1 MPDRPPPS
9 NETGRK
15 GPSDHR
21 GTPVAPKDFI
31 DYDSPSGYTGFHSDG
46 NLNTSKNAEPNK
58 IRSSEY
64 LYPFPSANSWVSGN
78 SFTTTNAPLS
88 AVLPPRW
95 PHHQNSNCV
104 PSPPHTQHDYERPG
118 SISGAMA
125 RLELTLHHHI
135 ESSAGSLSR
144 LITDKHDRIMDQAI
158 RRLESLED
166 TVSKGFRNL
175 KVDFID
181 VKKDICSLRED
192 FMHVG
197 QSRDRVEELF
207 ERIDG
212 KLEALEKGVEEHS
225 CRCQL
230 VVADRSPT
238 GPESERRQQAASHRR
253 SESAHG
259 ALDRSEQRQQH
270 RSGTSRSSTSAR
282 QSGNSDRAHRSNPV
296 DGQLGNRVSND
307 MDTRREY
314 FAELGAARG
323 PVPDLR
329 NHPAY
334 SGMQQ
339 GEVQIHGRHDENGI
353 PSALKGLPYKH
364 PSLSDGRWYQQAYGQ
379 NQ

>member
-1 MPDRPPPS
+1 MPGGPPPS

-21 GTPVAPKDFI
+21 GTPIIPKEFI
-31 DYDSPSGYTGFHSDG
+31 DYEGQSNYTGFHSDE
-46 NLNTSKNAEPNK
+46 NFNTSKNADPNT

-88 AVLPPRW
+88 AVLPPSW

-118 SISGAMA
+118 SISSAMA

-175 KVDFID
+175 KIDFKD
-181 VKKDICSLRED
+181 MKKDIFVLRED
-192 FMHVG
+192 FKDIG
-197 QSRDRVEELF
+197 KSSDRVEELF
-207 ERIDG
+207 ERMDG
-212 KLEALEKGVEEHS
+212 KLEALKKGVEEHS

-230 VVADRSPT
+230 IVADRSPT
-238 GPESERRQQAASHRR
+238 GLESERQQQAASHRR
-253 SESAHG
+253 SESSHD
-259 ALDRSEQRQQH
+259 ALDRGEQRQQH
-270 RSGTSRSSTSAR
+270 RSGASRSSTSAC

-296 DGQLGNRVSND
+296 DGQLGNRISNEI
-307 MDTRREY
+307 DTRREY
-314 FAELGAARG
+314 FAELGATRG
-323 PVPDLR
+323 PVPDLKD
-329 NHPAY
+329 HPAY

-339 GEVQIHGRHDENGI
+339 GEVQMYGPYDENGI

-379 NQ
+379 N